1 MLPRPREIPYPRAP
15 MPTYDHPVTATL
27 AAIGQRLRKEARR
40 ATSGRLDEKTALVT
54 GASRGL
60 GRAVAEKLAERG
72 ASIVLPTRAPAED
85 VERAIID
92 RGGRA
97 EAESID
103 LADLRTVIGLAE
115 RMRGRAI
122 DLLILNAGVVPNGG
136 RATAQRFELQNGV
149 NLLAN
154 VLLVDRL
161 IGNGGLASDAR
172 IVVVSSESH
181 RSAKEIDLD
190 ALGVAD
196 SYGIRGVMPRY
207 ASSKLMLTAWA
218 QELSRELAPGRAV
231 HTICPGP
238 VRSDLA
244 RETPWIGQLALKPIM
259 RVFFTAPEVAA
270 EPVVH
275 LACDAKGTGTYFHR
289 WEKKEPSPLA
299 LDRELARRV
308 CERSRALLA
317 ERIGS

>member
-1 MLPRPREIPYPRAP
+1 

-27 AAIGQRLRKEARR
+27 AAIGQRLRKTPLRGR
-40 ATSGRLDEKTALVT
+40 AGRLDGKTALVT

-60 GRAVAEKLAERG
+60 GRAVAEKLAELG
-72 ASIVLPTRAPAED
+72 AEVVLATRERAPD
-85 VERAIID
+85 VERSIAD

-97 EAESID
+97 EPEALD
-103 LADLRTVIGLAE
+103 LADLRSVAALAD
-115 RMRGRAI
+115 RVRGRAI
-122 DLLILNAGVVPNGG
+122 DVLVLNAGVVPNRG
-136 RATAQRFELQNGV
+136 RRTAQGLELQNGV
-149 NLLAN
+149 NFLAN

-161 IGNGGLASDAR
+161 LANGGLAAGAR

-181 RSAKEIDLD
+181 RSAKAVDLD

-207 ASSKLMLTAWA
+207 GASKLLLTAWA
-218 QELSRELAPGRAV
+218 QELSRELAPDRAV
-231 HTICPGP
+231 LTICPGP

-259 RVFFTAPEVAA
+259 RVFFAPPEVAA

-275 LACDAKGTGTYFHR
+275 LASDAGGTGTYFHR
-289 WEKKEPSPLA
+289 WERKAPSPLA
-299 LDRELARRV
+299 LDRDFARRV
-308 CERSRALLA
+308 CEVSRTLVAD
-317 ERIGS
+317 RIGS